1 MANPQGAI
9 HDRLRSFLG
18 ANEPTEAKAEAPV
31 EAKTEEAETPKS
43 DTQAESR
50 RVKAKLNDRDVEF
63 EVLTDGVDL
72 DLIPKGLMMEAD
84 YRKKTT
90 EVAEKRKALEAKEA
104 EIASQLQEIESLLY
118 GEAQYLDSDEMRE
131 LQESDPEEY
140 YRQRT
145 KFDNKL
151 SKVKGHK
158 EKLEKEFKQKQ
169 EQLMQ
174 AERAKWKEVVPEW
187 LDENKMNDD
196 LKKMSKTLSQAGFS
210 DQDMG
215 AIYDHR
221 LIQLIR
227 KASLY
232 DELKSKPLESKR
244 ERQPPRSQRAGGGEP
259 VPQKK
264 STARDR
270 LKKTGTRSDAQ
281 AAFKDFLGL

>member
-1 MANPQGAI
+1 MANPQGVI

-18 ANEPTEAKAEAPV
+18 ADEPTETKGEAPV
-31 EAKTEEAETPKS
+31 KTKTEEAETPKG
-43 DTQAESR
+43 DTKPDSR
-50 RVKAKLNDRDVEF
+50 RVKAKLADRDVEF
-63 EVLTDGVDL
+63 EVLTDDVDL

-84 YRKKTT
+84 YCKKIT

-104 EIASQLQEIESLLY
+104 EIASQLQEIESMLY
-118 GEAQYLDSDEMRE
+118 GEAQYLDSDEMKE
-131 LQESDPEEY
+131 LQEHDPEEY

-151 SKVKGHK
+151 KKVKDHK
-158 EKLEKEFKQKQ
+158 EKLEKEFRQKQ
-169 EQLMQ
+169 EQIMQ

-196 LKKMSKTLSQAGFS
+196 LKKMSQTLSQAGFS

-259 VPQKK
+259 QPAKQN
-264 STARDR
+264 TARER
-270 LKKTGTRSDAQ
+270 LKKTGRRDDAQ
-281 AAFKDFLGL
+281 AAIKQYLGL